1 MVFLPPEVQ
10 ARLAEDI
17 VKKAASNGAK
27 AVGWLV
33 CTPFEDFDIEILP
46 LVFSNGRFC
55 MKLYSKEGVVH
66 IHGDVTQDGS
76 ITLKYQ
82 VEHGKVTVM
91 QVDDINDEGSA

>member
-1 MVFLPPEVQ
+1 MVFLPPNVQ

-27 AVGWLV
+27 VVGWLM
-33 CTPFEDFDIEILP
+33 CTPYEDFHIEILP
-46 LVFSNGRFC
+46 LVFSDGKFC
-55 MKLYSKEGVVH
+55 MKLYSKEGVIH

-91 QVDDINDEGSA
+91 QVDNIDEEG

>member
-1 MVFLPPEVQ
+1 MVLFPPEVQ
-10 ARLAEDI
+10 ARLAKEI
-17 VKKAASNGAK
+17 VEKAASNGAK

-33 CTPFEDFDIEILP
+33 CTPFEGFDIEVLP
-46 LVFSNGRFC
+46 LVFSDGKFC
-55 MKLYSKEGVVH
+55 MKLYSKEGVIH

-91 QVDDINDEGSA
+91 QVDNINEDVN